1 MKDIK
6 EARDSSLNKIA
17 GNPNAPER
25 KPRKHPRQLT
35 LVEQRSL
42 EASASIAT
50 ETLEQLAFQHTVLC
64 QTCMP
69 YRNPGDEMRVWER
82 EQGGIVLRI
91 EAGTARHPE
100 TNRWVELGLPFG
112 PKARL
117 ILAHLNAEAL
127 RTGSP
132 EIEVERSLTAF
143 VRRLQDP
150 TKRGKSGPNGREIHV
165 FKDQLG
171 RLSSALIRVAT
182 VRNDRAVQIDGKVV
196 SGLDIWFLKGEQQR
210 VLWPSTIQL
219 SLDYFVSLQKHAVPL
234 DERALAA
241 LAHSAM
247 ALDIYAWLAQR
258 LHRIPPHGKPQF
270 ITWAAI
276 KGQFGV
282 DFGRM
287 DHFRSKFRA
296 AILQVLACYPK
307 AKIEVDHGGLTLRN
321 SPPPVSARVILV

>member
-1 MKDIK
+1 MRCGSKQ
-6 EARDSSLNKIA
+6 
-17 GNPNAPER
+17 GWPVTR
-25 KPRKHPRQLT
+25 KPT
-35 LVEQRSL
+35 GGSSWACRS
-42 EASASIAT
+42 A
-50 ETLEQLAFQHTVLC
+50 
-64 QTCMP
+64 
-69 YRNPGDEMRVWER
+69 
-82 EQGGIVLRI
+82 
-91 EAGTARHPE
+91 
-100 TNRWVELGLPFG
+100 

-150 TKRGKSGPNGREIHV
+150 TKRGKSGPSGYQIRA

-171 RLSSALIRVAT
+171 RLSSALIRIAT

-196 SGLDIWFLKGEQQR
+196 SSFDIWFPKDEQQR
-210 VLWPSTIQL
+210 VLWSSTIQL

-241 LAHSAM
+241 LSHSAM

-258 LHRIPPHGKPQF
+258 LHRVPREKPQF
-270 ITWAAI
+270 ISWAAL

-282 DFGRM
+282 DHSRM
-287 DHFRSKFRA
+287 DHFRSKFRTA
-296 AILQVLACYPK
+296 MFQVLACYPK
-307 AKIEVDHGGLTLRN
+307 AKVEADHKGLILRR
-321 SPPPVSARVILV
+321 SPPPVSARVIVVEKPGDR